1 MYNHVY
7 NGSSWVPALSTAD
20 GQQKYW
26 INMANA
32 SYGEVQY
39 NLTVGQ
45 KIGIGTKN
53 PLQELNVVGDVN
65 ITNNLIIEKNL
76 TLGERIIFNFGET
89 IDNLV
94 DGWMRVVGNLIVDG
108 DLNISKNLNIVG
120 NITGGNLEVSNLN
133 ITGNITGKILNVD
146 NLNVTGNFV
155 ALKQYYGN
163 SSTGPGSFNV
173 TGTGWKTGYAVAV
186 PYQTIDGAWRLKFN
200 IFGFVSTETRT
211 FYIANISGVTF
222 KAGNGYSQACAG
234 GPFSSAIP
242 VHLTQVGQNSGDL
255 YSYHGSG
262 TTDSYVYSCD
272 VSLNSKPTW
281 AD

>member
-1 MYNHVY
+1 
-7 NGSSWVPALSTAD
+7 
-20 GQQKYW
+20 
-26 INMANA
+26 
-32 SYGEVQY
+32 VQY

-133 ITGNITGKILNVD
+133 VTGNLNVPNQPSFLVYGPGQIDFAKDIDVTVIWNTEVFDVGNNFASNTFTAPITGKY
-146 NLNVTGNFV
+146 
-155 ALKQYYGN
+155 Q
-163 SSTGPGSFNV
+163 FNV
-173 TGTGWKTGYAVAV
+173 ILRFQTSIDTAASFYYTSLITSNRNYDSIVDPKFSSDTNYFT
-186 PYQTIDGAWRLKFN
+186 QTISTIADMDAGDTAYVIIFQSGGTQQTDIGGGVSVSSFSGALL
-200 IFGFVSTETRT
+200 
-211 FYIANISGVTF
+211 
-222 KAGNGYSQACAG
+222 
-234 GPFSSAIP
+234 
-242 VHLTQVGQNSGDL
+242 H
-255 YSYHGSG
+255 
-262 TTDSYVYSCD
+262 
-272 VSLNSKPTW
+272 
-281 AD
+281 

>member
-1 MYNHVY
+1 MYNYVY
-7 NGSSWVPALSTAD
+7 NGSSWVPALATAD

-26 INMANA
+26 IHMTNA

-39 NLTVGQ
+39 NLT
-45 KIGIGTKN
+45 IG
-53 PLQELNVVGDVN
+53 
-65 ITNNLIIEKNL
+65 EK
-76 TLGERIIFNFGET
+76 IIFNLGG
-89 IDNLV
+89 ILDNFAN
-94 DGWMRVVGNLIVDG
+94 GWIRVAENLIVDG
-108 DLNISKNLNIVG
+108 DLNVSKNLNIVG
-120 NITGGNLEVSNLN
+120 NITGGNLEVKNLN
-133 ITGNITGKILNVD
+133 ITGNITGKILNVE

-163 SSTGPGSFNV
+163 SSAGPGSFNV
-173 TGTGWKTGYAVAV
+173 TGTDWRTGYAVAV
-186 PYQTIDGAWRLKFN
+186 PYQTTDGAWRLKFN
-200 IFGFVSTETRT
+200 IFGYVSTETRT
-211 FYIANISGVTF
+211 LYIANISGVTF
-222 KAGNGYSQACAG
+222 KAGSGYSQACAG

-242 VHLTQVGQNSGDL
+242 VYLTHVGQNSGDL